1 MLPRLPYIGDTGEE
15 HGRSFDVV
23 QAQTVD
29 VLEKRP
35 VYDDVYFSV
44 FKANIDTL
52 HLVYLHI
59 LERSFNNFNLESST
73 KNTLHFLR
81 PVTLVSGNY
90 GTDYFV

>member
-1 MLPRLPYIGDTGEE
+1 MLPRLPYIGDAGEE
-15 HGRSFDVV
+15 HGRTLDVV
-23 QAQTVD
+23 EAQTVD
-29 VLEKRP
+29 ILEECP

-44 FKANIDTL
+44 FKSNIDAL
-52 HLVYLHI
+52 HLMYLHI
-59 LERSFNNFNLESST
+59 LERTFKNFNLESST

>member
-15 HGRSFDVV
+15 HGRTLDVV
-23 QAQTVD
+23 EAQTVD
-29 VLEKRP
+29 VFEKRP
-35 VYDDVYFSV
+35 VHDDVDLPV
-44 FKANIDTL
+44 FHSDIDAL

-59 LERSFNNFNLESST
+59 LERSFKNFNLESST

-81 PVTLVSGNY
+81 PVTSGNY